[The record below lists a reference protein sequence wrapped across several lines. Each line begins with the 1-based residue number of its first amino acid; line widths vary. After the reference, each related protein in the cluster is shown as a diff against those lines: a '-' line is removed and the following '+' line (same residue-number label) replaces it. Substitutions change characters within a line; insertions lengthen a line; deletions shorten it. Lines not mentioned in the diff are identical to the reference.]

1 MEKIWIKV
9 AQKVSLEEVTALDE
23 ANNWLHEY
31 KSTDN
36 IKIKTQLRN
45 LIVLSYLPFVKKIS
59 HGLARRST
67 DPIEDLA
74 QVGSVGLLKAIDQFD
89 SSMGTSF
96 KTYAT
101 YLITGEIRHYLRDKA
116 SMIRAPRELQ
126 ELSFRINQIIQKLTV
141 TLSRVPTD
149 IEIAAELEIPV
160 NRVCEVTEIDRR
172 KMMISLD
179 QVISGSAENEQSL
192 VDKLI
197 DSKYQDFLTAQ
208 EDRIMLAEA
217 VENLNDTLRE
227 VIKLSFFED
236 MSQSEI
242 ARQLGIS
249 QMQVSRRLKK
259 ALNELFRI
267 ITSKKVALG
276 NE

>member
-1 MEKIWIKV
+1 MDKGCS
-9 AQKVSLEEVTALDE
+9 KVSLEEVTALDE
-23 ANNWLHEY
+23 VNNWLHEY
-31 KSTDN
+31 KATN
-36 IKIKTQLRN
+36 NVKIKAQLRN

-59 HGLARRST
+59 HGLARRNT
-67 DPIEDLA
+67 DPIEDLI

-89 SSMGTSF
+89 SSLGTSF

-101 YLITGEIRHYLRDKA
+101 YLITGEIRHYLRDKGN
-116 SMIRAPRELQ
+116 MIRAPRELQ
-126 ELSFRINQIIQKLTV
+126 ELSFRINQIIQKLSTS
-141 TLSRVPTD
+141 LSRVPTD
-149 IEIAAELEIPV
+149 FEIAAELEIPV
-160 NRVCEVTEIDRR
+160 NKVSEITEIDRR
-172 KMMISLD
+172 KMMLSLD
-179 QVISGSAENEQSL
+179 QVVSGSTENEQSL
-192 VDKLI
+192 VDRLI
-197 DSKYQDFLTAQ
+197 DDKYQDFLTAQ

-217 VENLNDTLRE
+217 VENLNESLKE

-259 ALNELFRI
+259 ALNELFRL
-267 ITSKKVALG
+267 ITSKKAVPG